1 MATVTLDN
9 DVARAMLVC
18 IDAMT
23 HNLQL
28 DR

>member
-1 MATVTLDN
+1 MGHAALDN
-9 DVARAMLVC
+9 DVARAMLIW

>member
-1 MATVTLDN
+1 MGTVTLDN
-9 DVARAMLVC
+9 DAARAMLIC